1 MANIQEKMASL
12 LSELEATVEKHRNLI
27 LFLEKYNQALG
38 SVNSTKE
45 QIISLQGALTALRE
59 LAEEDN
65 LEAAN
70 AIVDAS
76 CSVKSNL

>member
-1 MANIQEKMASL
+1 MANIQEKTASL
-12 LSELEATVEKHRNLI
+12 FSELEVTV
-27 LFLEKYNQALG
+27 EKYNQALG
-38 SVNSTKE
+38 IVNSTKE

-65 LEAAN
+65 LKAAN
-70 AIVDAS
+70 AIVDGS

>member
-1 MANIQEKMASL
+1 MANIQEKTASL
-12 LSELEATVEKHRNLI
+12 FSELEATVEK
-27 LFLEKYNQALG
+27 YNQALG
-38 SVNSTKE
+38 IVNSTKE

-65 LEAAN
+65 IEAAN
-70 AIVDAS
+70 AIFDGS

>member
-1 MANIQEKMASL
+1 MANIQEKTASL
-12 LSELEATVEKHRNLI
+12 FGELEATVEK
-27 LFLEKYNQALG
+27 YNQALG
-38 SVNSTKE
+38 IVNSTKE

>member
-1 MANIQEKMASL
+1 MANIQEKTASL
-12 LSELEATVEKHRNLI
+12 FSELEVTV
-27 LFLEKYNQALG
+27 EKYNQALG
-38 SVNSTKE
+38 IVNSTKE

-65 LEAAN
+65 IEAAN
-70 AIVDAS
+70 AIVDGS

>member
-1 MANIQEKMASL
+1 MANIQEKTASL
-12 LSELEATVEKHRNLI
+12 FSDLEATV
-27 LFLEKYNQALG
+27 EKYNQALG
-38 SVNSTKE
+38 IVNSTKE

-70 AIVDAS
+70 AIVDGS

>member
-1 MANIQEKMASL
+1 MANIQEKTASL
-12 LSELEATVEKHRNLI
+12 FSELEATVEK
-27 LFLEKYNQALG
+27 YNQALG
-38 SVNSTKE
+38 IVNSTKE

-65 LEAAN
+65 IEAAN

>member
-1 MANIQEKMASL
+1 MANIQEKTASL
-12 LSELEATVEKHRNLI
+12 FSELEANV
-27 LFLEKYNQALG
+27 EKYNQALG
-38 SVNSTKE
+38 IVNSTKE

-65 LEAAN
+65 LQVAN

-76 CSVKSNL
+76 

>member
-1 MANIQEKMASL
+1 MANIQEKTASL
-12 LSELEATVEKHRNLI
+12 FSELEATVEK
-27 LFLEKYNQALG
+27 YNQALG
-38 SVNSTKE
+38 IVNSTKE

-76 CSVKSNL
+76 CSVKGNL

>member
-1 MANIQEKMASL
+1 MANIQEKTASL
-12 LSELEATVEKHRNLI
+12 FSELEATVEK
-27 LFLEKYNQALG
+27 YNQALG
-38 SVNSTKE
+38 IVNSTKE

-76 CSVKSNL
+76 CSLKSNL

>member
-1 MANIQEKMASL
+1 MANIQEKTASL
-12 LSELEATVEKHRNLI
+12 FSELEATVEK
-27 LFLEKYNQALG
+27 YNQALG
-38 SVNSTKE
+38 IVNSTKE

-65 LEAAN
+65 LQAAN

>member
-1 MANIQEKMASL
+1 MANIQEKTASIF
-12 LSELEATVEKHRNLI
+12 SELEATVEK
-27 LFLEKYNQALG
+27 YNQALG
-38 SVNSTKE
+38 IVNSTKE

-65 LEAAN
+65 LQAAN

-76 CSVKSNL
+76 

>member
-1 MANIQEKMASL
+1 MANIQEKTASL
-12 LSELEATVEKHRNLI
+12 FSELEATVEK
-27 LFLEKYNQALG
+27 YNQALG
-38 SVNSTKE
+38 IVNSTKE

-65 LEAAN
+65 IEAAN
-70 AIVDAS
+70 AIVDGS

>member
-1 MANIQEKMASL
+1 MANIQEKTASL
-12 LSELEATVEKHRNLI
+12 FSELEANV
-27 LFLEKYNQALG
+27 EKYNQALG
-38 SVNSTKE
+38 IVNSTKE

-65 LEAAN
+65 LQAAD

-76 CSVKSNL
+76 

>member
-1 MANIQEKMASL
+1 MANIQEKTASL
-12 LSELEATVEKHRNLI
+12 FSELEATVEK
-27 LFLEKYNQALG
+27 YNQALG
-38 SVNSTKE
+38 IVNSSKE

-70 AIVDAS
+70 TIVDGS

>member
-1 MANIQEKMASL
+1 MANIQEKTASL
-12 LSELEATVEKHRNLI
+12 FSELEATVEK
-27 LFLEKYNQALG
+27 YNQALG
-38 SVNSTKE
+38 IVNSTKE

-65 LEAAN
+65 IEAAN

-76 CSVKSNL
+76 CSVKGNL

>member
-1 MANIQEKMASL
+1 MANIQEKTASL
-12 LSELEATVEKHRNLI
+12 FSELEANV
-27 LFLEKYNQALG
+27 EKYNQALG
-38 SVNSTKE
+38 IVNSTKE

-65 LEAAN
+65 LRAAN

-76 CSVKSNL
+76 

>member
-1 MANIQEKMASL
+1 MANIQEKTASL
-12 LSELEATVEKHRNLI
+12 FSELEVTV
-27 LFLEKYNQALG
+27 EKYNQALG
-38 SVNSTKE
+38 IVNSTKE

>member
-1 MANIQEKMASL
+1 MANIQEKTASL
-12 LSELEATVEKHRNLI
+12 FSELEATVEK
-27 LFLEKYNQALG
+27 FNQALG
-38 SVNSTKE
+38 IVNSTKE

>member
-1 MANIQEKMASL
+1 MANIQEKTASL
-12 LSELEATVEKHRNLI
+12 FSDLEATV
-27 LFLEKYNQALG
+27 EKYNQALG
-38 SVNSTKE
+38 IVNSTKE

-65 LEAAN
+65 IEAAN

>member
-1 MANIQEKMASL
+1 MANIQEKTASL
-12 LSELEATVEKHRNLI
+12 FSELEATVEK
-27 LFLEKYNQALG
+27 YNQALG
-38 SVNSTKE
+38 IVNSTKE

-76 CSVKSNL
+76 CSVKNNL

>member
-1 MANIQEKMASL
+1 MANIQEKTASL
-12 LSELEATVEKHRNLI
+12 FSELEATVEK
-27 LFLEKYNQALG
+27 YNQALG
-38 SVNSTKE
+38 IVNSTKE

-65 LEAAN
+65 FEAAN

>member
-1 MANIQEKMASL
+1 MANIQEKTASL
-12 LSELEATVEKHRNLI
+12 FSELEANV
-27 LFLEKYNQALG
+27 EKYNQALG
-38 SVNSTKE
+38 IVNSTKE

-65 LEAAN
+65 LQAAN

-76 CSVKSNL
+76 

>member
-1 MANIQEKMASL
+1 MANIQEKTASL
-12 LSELEATVEKHRNLI
+12 FSELEATVEK
-27 LFLEKYNQALG
+27 YNQALG
-38 SVNSTKE
+38 IVNSTKE

-70 AIVDAS
+70 AIVDGS

>member
-1 MANIQEKMASL
+1 MANIQEKIASL
-12 LSELEATVEKHRNLI
+12 FSELEATVEK
-27 LFLEKYNQALG
+27 YNQALG
-38 SVNSTKE
+38 IVNSTKE

-76 CSVKSNL
+76 CSVKSSL

>member
-1 MANIQEKMASL
+1 MANIQEKTASL
-12 LSELEATVEKHRNLI
+12 FSELEATVEK
-27 LFLEKYNQALG
+27 YNQALG
-38 SVNSTKE
+38 IVNSTKE

-65 LEAAN
+65 LKAAN

>member
-1 MANIQEKMASL
+1 MANIQEKTASL
-12 LSELEATVEKHRNLI
+12 FSELEATVEK
-27 LFLEKYNQALG
+27 YNQALG
-38 SVNSTKE
+38 VVNSTKE

-65 LEAAN
+65 IEAAN
-70 AIVDAS
+70 ASVDGS

>member
-1 MANIQEKMASL
+1 MANIQEKTASL
-12 LSELEATVEKHRNLI
+12 FSELEVTV
-27 LFLEKYNQALG
+27 EKYNQALG
-38 SVNSTKE
+38 IVNSTKE

-70 AIVDAS
+70 AIVDGS